1 MPPAHPNDGSW
12 REGGW
17 KSGIRNS
24 ELSPT
29 HPESVAGLYVHVPFC
44 TSVCPYCDFAVTI
57 AGEERRR
64 SWVDGVV
71 REAEMYSDIG
81 FVFDTV
87 YLGGGTPS
95 LLAFEQLAQIVDS
108 LRRYLD
114 VVQHASF
121 FLEANPENV
130 NPRSASAWRGV
141 GVQFVSLGVQSFD
154 DSDLAFLGRRHSAA
168 DARRAVEILRETGF
182 NTVSVDLIYGLDGRS
197 ENHWRR
203 QLDSA
208 VDLGVDHLS
217 CYQLTVHEETVLG
230 RKVASGAT
238 TELGEGALSELFF
251 LTHEH
256 LADAGFEGYEVSN
269 FSSAPKHRSAH
280 NQKYWDH
287 TPYLGLGP
295 SAHSFAGGRRWWN
308 RRKVRLWQ
316 NALTQGTLPV
326 DGEERPSREQ
336 LLLEVVMLGFRTA
349 AGVDLDR
356 LHDRFAIDLLAENE
370 DVVDRLCAS
379 GHIEVDGSRLR
390 PTLAGLAIADTLAR
404 SFSF

>member
-1 MPPAHPNDGSW
+1 VSQFNSDSVPD
-12 REGGW
+12 RE
-17 KSGIRNS
+17 SGT
-24 ELSPT
+24 ET
-29 HPESVAGLYVHVPFC
+29 ETETGTGAGLYIHVPFC

-57 AGEERRR
+57 AGQERRR
-64 SWVDGVV
+64 GWVGGVV
-71 REAEMYSDIG
+71 REAEMYSDVG
-81 FVFDTV
+81 LAFDTV

-95 LLAFEQLAQIVDS
+95 SLDREQLAQIVDGLS
-108 LRRYLD
+108 RNLD
-114 VVQHASF
+114 VERQALL
-121 FLEANPENV
+121 FLEANPEDVSFPN
-130 NPRSASAWRGV
+130 ASAWRDV
-141 GVQFVSLGVQSFD
+141 GVHFVSLGVQSFD

-168 DARRAVEILRETGF
+168 DARSAVEILRETGF
-182 NTVSVDLIYGLDGRS
+182 STVSVDLIYGLDGRS

-203 QLDSA
+203 QLDLA
-208 VDLGVDHLS
+208 VDLGADHLS

-230 RKVASGAT
+230 RRVANGAV
-238 TELGEGALSELFF
+238 TELGDEGLSELFF

-256 LADAGFEGYEVSN
+256 LANAGFEGYEVSN
-269 FSSAPKHRSAH
+269 FSSAPEHRSAH

-336 LLLEVVMLGFRTA
+336 LLLEALMLGFRTA
-349 AGVDLDR
+349 AGVNLDR

-379 GHIEVDGSRLR
+379 GHIEVDGSSLR

-404 SFSF
+404 SFSA